1 MSSKEELIITAMQ
14 QRIAEL
20 VADYELRISILRA
33 DLTIMSDAQKEKE
46 KALEEYSNNIES
58 KIKGE

>member
-20 VADYELRISILRA
+20 VADYELKISILRA
-33 DLTIMSDAQKEKE
+33 DLTIMAEAENERE
-46 KALEEYSNNIES
+46 KAIDQYSKDIES
-58 KIKGE
+58 KIAGE

>member
-20 VADYELRISILRA
+20 VAEYELMISVLRA
-33 DLTIMSDAQKEKE
+33 DLTIMSESQKQ
-46 KALEEYSNNIES
+46 NDIES
-58 KIKGE
+58 KITEE

>member
-20 VADYELRISILRA
+20 VADYELKISILRA
-33 DLTIMSDAQKEKE
+33 DLTIMSESENERE
-46 KALEEYSNNIES
+46 KAIDQYSKDIES
-58 KIKGE
+58 KIAEE